1 MERKTEYI
9 KSSDGKTQ
17 LYLQIWDP
25 GDEPRAVLQIA
36 HGMVEFIDRYDRFAR
51 AMASEGILVVG
62 NDHLGHGNS
71 VTTKDNWGY
80 FADENGN
87 RHVLEDMRAVQR
99 LFKERYPQLPYFL
112 MGHSMG
118 SFLTRQYLH
127 TYPEDEF
134 AAVILTGTGMQP
146 AALVSTGMT
155 FVKMIRAFKGP
166 RYRSKFLTNLS
177 LGSNNKPF
185 KPNRTTCDW
194 LTRDE
199 AIVDAYVA
207 DERNQFMFTVSAFA
221 DMFEGIKTL
230 YQKANLDKMNRDI
243 PVLIASGA
251 DDPVGDMG
259 KAAPAYGKQLEELGF
274 KDVTVKLYEEGR
286 HELVNELNYEEIYR
300 DIASF
305 ILKYVA

>member
-1 MERKTEYI
+1 M
-9 KSSDGKTQ
+9 
-17 LYLQIWDP
+17 
-25 GDEPRAVLQIA
+25 
-36 HGMVEFIDRYDRFAR
+36 
-51 AMASEGILVVG
+51 
-62 NDHLGHGNS
+62 
-71 VTTKDNWGY
+71 
-80 FADENGN
+80 
-87 RHVLEDMRAVQR
+87 
-99 LFKERYPQLPYFL
+99 LFR
-112 MGHSMG
+112 S
-118 SFLTRQYLH
+118 
-127 TYPEDEF
+127 
-134 AAVILTGTGMQP
+134 GMQP